1 MASSVPHHRVRL
13 QEQAQDWT
21 AAIRASAE
29 PLLADGCITGDYVDA
44 IFESFATNGDYMI
57 VVPEVVLAHA
67 RPENGAN
74 QTGLSLLT
82 LRTPV
87 PFAPNPDKTITA
99 VFTLAAA
106 DDEAHLALMRSLAE
120 VLVDDAALA
129 RLLTSSDV
137 DEVVTILGGEP
148 R

>member
-13 QEQAQDWT
+13 QEEAEDWT

-29 PLLADGCITGDYVDA
+29 LLRADGCITGEYVDA

-57 VVPEVVLAHA
+57 IVPEVVLAHA
-67 RPENGAN
+67 RPQNGALE
-74 QTGLSLLT
+74 TGLSLLT

-87 PFAPNPDKTITA
+87 PYTPSPEKTITA

-106 DDEAHLALMRSLAE
+106 DDDAHLALMRGLAE
-120 VLVDDAALA
+120 VLVDDGALA
-129 RLLTSSDV
+129 RLLGSSDV
-137 DEVVTILGGEP
+137 DEVVTILGGERP
-148 R
+148 

>member
-1 MASSVPHHRVRL
+1 MGTSVPHHRVRL
-13 QEQAQDWT
+13 QQEADDWT
-21 AAIRASAE
+21 AAIRASAD
-29 PLLADGCITGDYVDA
+29 LLLQDGCITSGYVDA

-67 RPENGAN
+67 RPGSGATE
-74 QTGLSLLT
+74 TGLSLLT

-87 PFAPNPDKTITA
+87 PYAPKPDKTITA

-106 DDEAHLALMRSLAE
+106 DDDAHLALMRDLAE
-120 VLVDDAALA
+120 VLVDDAVLGRVLA
-129 RLLTSSDV
+129 SADV
-137 DEVVTILGGEP
+137 DEVVAILGGQE